1 MSFKTMKAIFE
12 KQCKDLLK
20 NMERLLLFI
29 IYPIVAAVITNTM
42 ITEGVPPTFFV
53 SIFATMHAI
62 FSPIMVASTMVAE
75 EKEKKTLRELMLA
88 KVTTMEF
95 LVSIGSSIFVL
106 TFITAIPF
114 LIIGEY
120 QGMQAVGV
128 MLCIAVGSLV
138 SIILG
143 MSLGA
148 LAKNSVSVNAFAM
161 PAGMILSFGPMLAGF
176 NSSIYKVTRFLYGQ
190 QISDWIQD
198 TTAIT
203 ARGILVVLVN
213 CVVILLI
220 FVYAIHKSRKD
231 R

>member
-1 MSFKTMKAIFE
+1 MSFKTMGAIFE

-20 NMERLLLFI
+20 NMERLLLFF

-42 ITEGVPPTFFV
+42 STAGVPPTFFV

-95 LVSIGSSIFVL
+95 LLSIGSSIFVL
-106 TFITAIPF
+106 TVITAIPF
-114 LIIGEY
+114 LFIGKY

-128 MLCIAVGSLV
+128 MLCIAVGSLI

-143 MSLGA
+143 MSLGT

-198 TTAIT
+198 ITTIT
-203 ARGILVVLVN
+203 FQGVLVVVLN
-213 CVVILLI
+213 FLFILFI
-220 FVYAIHKSRKD
+220 FIYAFHRNRKD
-231 R
+231 